1 MEKLSSEIYF
11 SGEKLITKG
20 KNTLNITIF
29 YKKKIKNKKLL
40 LL

>member
-20 KNTLNITIF
+20 NNTLNITIIS
-29 YKKKIKNKKLL
+29 KKVKK
-40 LL
+40 